1 MRLKLGLIFLP
12 HILDDIDQ
20 RYQEVKIS
28 RCGSLFQN
36 VRIQDNR
43 KKEAHLR
50 LNETFIKRTK
60 KENRT

>member
-1 MRLKLGLIFLP
+1 MRRKLGLMFLP
-12 HILDDIDQ
+12 HILDDINQ
-20 RYQEVKIS
+20 RHQEAKIF

-36 VRIQDNR
+36 VRKQDNR
-43 KKEAHLR
+43 EKKAHLR